1 MSRSFQ
7 DLRPGYSPLL
17 TPLQICL
24 SSDLRSRALC
34 GRGST
39 MVVQQAGWVSQEPHL
54 SVSEPSTGLRDA
66 LCSSSETPLPSV
78 SPFIWLRLPSPA
90 PAFGTHSSNTTRL
103 VSPPGP
109 QDTRS
114 FMPLCLSL
122 MRFLQ
127 LECLPAPPAS
137 SAWQAPISLSQAP
150 PSPRKA
156 PSTPLFRATSAPC
169 KCFSCGTYHTVFY
182 LFTCLSPLLDCES
195 LRAWTVSYASLYFLR
210 LARCLAHSRRSINV
224 E

>member
-1 MSRSFQ
+1 MISHWIPGPLAGSVQKAGVWEQEAPVSDSFQ
-7 DLRPGYSPLL
+7 DLWPGYSPLL

-24 SSDLRSRALC
+24 SSGLRSRALR

-90 PAFGTHSSNTTRL
+90 PAFGAHSSNTTRL

-114 FMPLCLSL
+114 FTPLCLSL

-127 LECLPAPPAS
+127 LECLPAP
-137 SAWQAPISLSQAP
+137 LP
-150 PSPRKA
+150 PLPGKPLLASPR
-156 PSTPLFRATSAPC
+156 PSLPQE
-169 KCFSCGTYHTVFY
+169 GTLHPSLPGYLCTV
-182 LFTCLSPLLDCES
+182 
-195 LRAWTVSYASLYFLR
+195 
-210 LARCLAHSRRSINV
+210 
-224 E
+224 